1 MPNGSMGT
9 AMMKA
14 NGKDDRSPFRPN
26 TVKKTRKA
34 GIIPFVDGGQGQI
47 DLPRVGYL
55 SGVWINLRGTL
66 NLGAAGAFA
75 DLGPWNILRRLQIT
89 ANFGGASLWD
99 TSGYMCYL
107 SSNGA
112 YYGFLP
118 DAGDS
123 RSLTPPTDVYQA
135 GLTMGNNIY
144 SLWYFLPLA
153 INQGLNFDIGL
164 ILLQSTTVTLTV
176 SINFGNAAG
185 DLVASLGGGTGFSGT
200 AHIYYD
206 YYEVPAGNVKQ
217 PPLIIVRTL
226 EESQVITAT
235 GETKYETPNGG
246 TLVRMDSLLRLNSL
260 RSDNVDYVRLYLNET
275 ETRFDIERQL
285 FKALQRRE
293 GGMHL
298 TTGAFRW
305 DFLNA
310 FASGVMSVGDS
321 QNAIDTEEIAE
332 LEFTFF
338 VPSGLGASGNE
349 IRFARR
355 IIQVIQ

>member
-1 MPNGSMGT
+1 MTMPMSSKNGGG
-9 AMMKA
+9 
-14 NGKDDRSPFRPN
+14 NGKDAPALFRPN
-26 TVKKTRKA
+26 TLRKQRKA
-34 GIIPFVDGGQGQI
+34 GTLTFVDGGQAQL

-75 DLGPWNILRRLQIT
+75 DLGPWNILRRIQIT

-99 TSGYMCYL
+99 TSGYMAYL
-107 SSNGA
+107 STNGA

-123 RSLTPPTDVYQA
+123 RSLTPPVDAYQA
-135 GLTMGNNIY
+135 GVAMGNNTY

-153 INQGLNFDIGL
+153 VNQGLNFDIGL
-164 ILLQSTTVTLTV
+164 ILLQSTTVTITV
-176 SINFGNAAG
+176 NLNFGNAAG
-185 DLVASLGGGTGFSGT
+185 DLVAALGGGTGFAGT

-206 YYEVPAGNVKQ
+206 YYEVPSGNVKQ
-217 PPLIIVRTL
+217 PPLIVVRTL
-226 EESQVITAT
+226 EESLALAAT
-235 GETKYETPNGG
+235 GESKYECPNGG
-246 TLVRMDSLLRLNSL
+246 TLVRMDTLLRLNNA
-260 RSDNVDYVRLYLNET
+260 RSDNVDYMRLYLNET

-285 FKALQRRE
+285 FKAWQRKE

-298 TTGAFRW
+298 PTGAYRW
-305 DFLNA
+305 DFMNA

-332 LEFTFF
+332 LEFAYSI
-338 VPSGLGASGNE
+338 PSGLGASGNE

-355 IIQVIQ
+355 IIQVVQ